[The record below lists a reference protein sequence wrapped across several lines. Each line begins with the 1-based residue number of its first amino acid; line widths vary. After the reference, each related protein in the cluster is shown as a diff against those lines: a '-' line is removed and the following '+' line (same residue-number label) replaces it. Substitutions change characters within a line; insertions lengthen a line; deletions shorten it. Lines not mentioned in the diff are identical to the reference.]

1 MKEYLKSIE
10 VLPDEKENMEFWER
24 ENKKSHTSYE
34 NEILFF
40 SCIMH
45 GDTERLDTC
54 LENMFNNGIVA
65 GKLSEDNLRQI
76 KYWAVSCITIATR
89 YAIQGGLHI
98 SSQW

>member
-1 MKEYLKSIE
+1 
-10 VLPDEKENMEFWER
+10 
-24 ENKKSHTSYE
+24 
-34 NEILFF
+34 
-40 SCIMH
+40 MH

-89 YAIQGGLHI
+89 YAIQGGLPEMEAYNLSDKFI
-98 SSQW
+98 RDIDVIDDGNAIIEYLINASFKIT